1 MTLKERIARL
11 FGRGNEEKRTFVVF
25 FKHSQRNIEF
35 ESTWEEVKRLS
46 KRFGG
51 EKGLKM
57 NNFFVP
63 WSEVASI
70 YEKDP
75 EEEAPKAGDEM
86 PATPEA
92 RALGAETMEV
102 LPSDGGEEPKAE
114 VAKAEEKAEEP
125 KPEEAEPASREAQL
139 GEIKAEAKVELDG
152 IEAEKMG

>member
-11 FGRGNEEKRTFVVF
+11 FGRGKEEKRTFVVF

-86 PATPEA
+86 PATLDASLRSLTPEA

-102 LPSDGGEEPKAE
+102 IEDPKDAPIEDVKAAVEEEKEVKAE
-114 VAKAEEKAEEP
+114 K
-125 KPEEAEPASREAQL
+125 
-139 GEIKAEAKVELDG
+139 I
-152 IEAEKMG
+152 

>member
-11 FGRGNEEKRTFVVF
+11 FGRGKEEKRTFVVF
-25 FKHSQRNIEF
+25 FKHSQRNVEF
-35 ESTWEEVKRLS
+35 ESTWGEVKHLS

-57 NNFFVP
+57 DNFFVP

-70 YEKDP
+70 YEKEP
-75 EEEAPKAGDEM
+75 EEAPKAGDEM

-102 LPSDGGEEPKAE
+102 IEDPKDAPIEGVKAAVEEEKEVKAE
-114 VAKAEEKAEEP
+114 K
-125 KPEEAEPASREAQL
+125 
-139 GEIKAEAKVELDG
+139 I
-152 IEAEKMG
+152 

>member
-11 FGRGNEEKRTFVVF
+11 FGRGKEEKRTFVVF

-86 PATPEA
+86 PATLDASLRSLTPEA

-102 LPSDGGEEPKAE
+102 IEDPKDAPIEDVKATVEEEKEVKAE
-114 VAKAEEKAEEP
+114 K
-125 KPEEAEPASREAQL
+125 
-139 GEIKAEAKVELDG
+139 I
-152 IEAEKMG
+152 

>member
-11 FGRGNEEKRTFVVF
+11 FGRGKKEKRTFVVF

-57 NNFFVP
+57 SNFFVP

-86 PATPEA
+86 PATLEA
-92 RALGAETMEV
+92 RELGAATMEV
-102 LPSDGGEEPKAE
+102 IDDPKDTPIDE
-114 VAKAEEKAEEP
+114 VKASVEEEKEV
-125 KPEEAEPASREAQL
+125 K
-139 GEIKAEAKVELDG
+139 
-152 IEAEKMG
+152 AEKM